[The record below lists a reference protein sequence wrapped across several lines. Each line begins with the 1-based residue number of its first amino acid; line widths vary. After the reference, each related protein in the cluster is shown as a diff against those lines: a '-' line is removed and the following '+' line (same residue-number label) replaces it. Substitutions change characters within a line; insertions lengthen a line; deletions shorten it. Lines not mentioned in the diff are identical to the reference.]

1 MEKLTSSLE
10 GLHVRILVSQESGRD
25 WVENVLDW
33 PGTLSDFVMK
43 LDPDGLSG
51 KMSRDVCQLIRGRTL
66 KTSSICWKN
75 AGILSPTEFL
85 TLRVSEFPNVAVES
99 SLSDIL
105 EGTGDNLRRYFL
117 SPKACAGIL
126 RRSKKRGLK
135 IPDLLEH
142 CLQTVAEQVDLRETV
157 MS

>member
-1 MEKLTSSLE
+1 MEKLTSSLRDSMS
-10 GLHVRILVSQESGRD
+10 GILVSQESGGD

-51 KMSRDVCQLIRGRTL
+51 ENVPGMYVNYKGEDFKNLLNML
-66 KTSSICWKN
+66 KN

-85 TLRVSEFPNVAVES
+85 TLRVSGSPNVAVES

-105 EGTGDNLRRYFL
+105 KGLRQSAAVLF
-117 SPKACAGIL
+117 
-126 RRSKKRGLK
+126 
-135 IPDLLEH
+135 
-142 CLQTVAEQVDLRETV
+142 
-157 MS
+157 